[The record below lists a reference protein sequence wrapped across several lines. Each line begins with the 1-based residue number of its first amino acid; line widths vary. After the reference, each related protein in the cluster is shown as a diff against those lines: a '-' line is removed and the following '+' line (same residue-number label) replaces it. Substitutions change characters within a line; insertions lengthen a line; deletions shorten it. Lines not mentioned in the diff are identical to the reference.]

1 MSAFWHLAALLA
13 DTPVPSPSAT
23 VPNPDSVTPG
33 PWGFIAIA
41 AVGIATGLLIW
52 DMTRRV
58 RRVRYRAEVKTK
70 LDAEELAAREA
81 EFRGPA
87 SSASATPEP
96 KDPDQHDG

>member
-1 MSAFWHLAALLA
+1 MSAFWCVAALLA
-13 DTPVPSPSAT
+13 DTLVPSPSAT

-41 AVGIATGLLIW
+41 AVGVATGLLVW

-58 RRVRYRAEVKTK
+58 RRVRYRAEVRAKF
-70 LDAEELAAREA
+70 DAEELAAREA
-81 EFRGPA
+81 EFRDPA
-87 SSASATPEP
+87 SSASTAPEP